1 MQEAL
6 KLSKYLTP
14 ILGLSTKKNYINNLR
29 INQPKEGVLFY
40 NFINDTIERK
50 SKRMGVG
57 YKDSYYTLI
66 HHIRKFSGLN
76 NVDIFTN
83 SVNEEFL
90 DDFII
95 YLQEE
100 NLKLNYIKSILSLTK
115 TMVRKAAVYGYAVD
129 STYDDV
135 NVEDEDT
142 FSVYL
147 SMNEIT
153 RIYFFQGLTKKQ
165 QRIRDLFV
173 VGCLTALRYSDYS
186 TLSIQDFDKDFITK
200 ITKKTNKKVIL
211 PIHDYVRE
219 IYSKYDGEISSGL
232 CIQHFNRYV
241 KMICKKV
248 GLNEPISYSYTR
260 GGKLVTETKEK
271 WQLISSH
278 TARRS
283 AATNMYLTGRLKT
296 FEIMSLT
303 GHTTEKSF
311 FKYIK
316 VTNQNISKQ
325 ICNDGFFKK

>member
-1 MQEAL
+1 MLEAL
-6 KLSKYLTP
+6 KLSKFISP
-14 ILGLSTKKNYINNLR
+14 IFGTNKKNYINTQKLNE
-29 INQPKEGVLFY
+29 PKEGVLFY

-50 SKRMGVG
+50 AKRMGNG

-66 HHIRKFSGLN
+66 HHLRKFSRLN

-95 YLQEE
+95 YLENE

-115 TMVRKAAVYGYAVD
+115 TMIRKAAIYGYMVD

-135 NVEDEDT
+135 NIEDEEV

-153 RIYFFQGLTKKQ
+153 RLYYFQGLTKKQ
-165 QRIRDLFV
+165 QRIRDLFII
-173 VGCLTALRYSDYS
+173 GCLTALRYSDYS
-186 TLSIQDFDKDFITK
+186 TLNEDNFGKDFIIK

-219 IYSKYDGEISSGL
+219 IYIKYDGNISSGL
-232 CIQHFNRYV
+232 TVQHFNRYM
-241 KMICKKV
+241 KKICKKV
-248 GLNEPISYSYTR
+248 GLDEPITYSYTR
-260 GGKLVTETKEK
+260 GGKLITETKQK
-271 WQLISSH
+271 WELISSH

-283 AATNMYLTGRLKT
+283 AATNMYLTGRFKT

-316 VTNQNISKQ
+316 VTNQTTSKHISGDNYFNK
-325 ICNDGFFKK
+325 